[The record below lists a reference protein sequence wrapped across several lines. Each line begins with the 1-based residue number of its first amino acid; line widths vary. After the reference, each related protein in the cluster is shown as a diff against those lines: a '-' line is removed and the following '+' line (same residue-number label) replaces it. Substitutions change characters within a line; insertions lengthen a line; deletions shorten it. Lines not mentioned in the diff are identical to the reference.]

1 MLDLALA
8 TKLVEAL
15 PDDGRLI
22 LLGDKDQL
30 SAVET
35 GTVFANLCAT
45 RGMGAETRE
54 SVEALSDETLPE
66 TVASGRRKGSP
77 MPWCGSSRDIATHR
91 AARSGRWSCQ
101 GGRCRSG
108 AGLALEAL
116 RVKSAPR
123 SCGRTRCPGRSI
135 WPRP

>member
-45 RGMGAETRE
+45 RGMSAEMRAE
-54 SVEALSDETLPE
+54 
-66 TVASGRRKGSP
+66 RRGP
-77 MPWCGSSRDIATHR
+77 DR
-91 AARSGRWSCQ
+91 
-101 GGRCRSG
+101 
-108 AGLALEAL
+108 
-116 RVKSAPR
+116 
-123 SCGRTRCPGRSI
+123 
-135 WPRP
+135 